1 MHLEWDI
8 ALWMLPVIVVAAAS
22 IGIGSKIR
30 ERYPRS
36 RVGRVVGSTVFG
48 IGLVGF
54 GLGALAIIAN
64 LLAPIGVAAYCVVA
78 DCEAANAEARS
89 FKCQR
94 QPLPEFTLG
103 EKSNP
108 TTEQV
113 EQLCQCIWDKLGSWE
128 KRVAT
133 SLSKNENPTG
143 PLPSPELNVRAF
155 MPRFNEALT
164 KCGGYDL

>member
-78 DCEAANAEARS
+78 DCEAANAEARN
-89 FKCQR
+89 QTPR
-94 QPLPEFTLG
+94 
-103 EKSNP
+103 
-108 TTEQV
+108 
-113 EQLCQCIWDKLGSWE
+113 
-128 KRVAT
+128 
-133 SLSKNENPTG
+133 LSKLNNSVSAFGINSAHGKREW
-143 PLPSPELNVRAF
+143 PLLCRRMRTPQDRCQAPN
-155 MPRFNEALT
+155 
-164 KCGGYDL
+164 